1 MTHYLFFE
9 SIMIVS
15 ESRETTAPSY
25 RDAETALML
34 RVRRDEA
41 GAFAKLVD
49 LYGSKIFARIFRCLQ
64 DRQEAEDATQ
74 EVFLRLYRARK
85 RYRARARLAT
95 WIFHVVRNVIRN
107 NLRSRRRRLGLS
119 FLVIEPTFGTESSHG
134 QPTFDSPAL
143 LLERSELRRIVRCAM
158 GELVER
164 QRTVLEMYQFHD
176 YSYAEIG
183 AELGLSLKAT
193 KSLLHRARS
202 QLRGSLERL
211 LPDMI

>member
-1 MTHYLFFE
+1 
-9 SIMIVS
+9 MIAS
-15 ESRETTAPSY
+15 ASRRGATDSTY
-25 RDAETALML
+25 RDVETALML

-41 GAFAKLVD
+41 GAFAKLVE
-49 LYGSKIFARIFRCLQ
+49 LYRGKIFARIFRCLQ

-74 EVFLRLYRARK
+74 EVFLLLYRARK
-85 RYRARARLAT
+85 RYRVRARLAT
-95 WIFHVVRNVIRN
+95 WIFHIVHNVIRN
-107 NLRSRRRRLGLS
+107 VLRSRRHRLDLS
-119 FLVIEPTFGTESSHG
+119 FLVIEPTFGTESG
-134 QPTFDSPAL
+134 RAQPTFDSPAR

-176 YSYAEIG
+176 YSYAEIS
-183 AELGLSLKAT
+183 AELGLSVKAT

-211 LPDMI
+211 LPDMTR